1 MERRGKEMGRE
12 TLFRAR
18 AIILCMAPL
27 ALLTIAGDGAAVL
40 FNTPVHYAVGVD
52 SRDVAVGDLNGDGWI
67 DLAVANETP
76 GTVSVLLNDCD
87 GTFGPASLYTVGV
100 APLAIE
106 IARMDGDIYPDIV
119 TSNSSSNDVSVL
131 LNDGDGTFGAPAD
144 YPVGLMPAGIIAE
157 DLNGDGASDVAVVNH
172 NSGSFTVLLNN
183 GDGTLTSSGSY
194 SASGAYIKPSW
205 LAAGRF
211 DADEYL
217 DIVVVKNYRNLYFTA
232 SYVQLFRNDGS
243 GGFVTGPTIAIG
255 ATSGTATTPLTEDF
269 DGDGDVD
276 IAVSGFA
283 ENSYKLAML
292 LNNGDGTFAD
302 PVLHYA
308 GAGGRASCGDFD
320 FDHDPDVAISTE
332 GVSASSFTY
341 ILNNGDA
348 TFTSALSVHVGD
360 DPMGQASAD
369 FDQDGDWDIAVAVLG
384 ENSVAVAMSNE
395 DPTRV
400 DGCGPADPGPAVRL
414 HQNRPNPFGAGT
426 ALAFNLLR
434 PSRVTLRV
442 YDSAGRLLRTLLD
455 DEARGAGQHE
465 AFWDG
470 SDDAGREVVS
480 GVYLCLVEAGGSASA
495 RKVVYIR

>member
-1 MERRGKEMGRE
+1 
-12 TLFRAR
+12 
-18 AIILCMAPL
+18 
-27 ALLTIAGDGAAVL
+27 
-40 FNTPVHYAVGVD
+40 
-52 SRDVAVGDLNGDGWI
+52 
-67 DLAVANETP
+67 
-76 GTVSVLLNDCD
+76 
-87 GTFGPASLYTVGV
+87 
-100 APLAIE
+100 
-106 IARMDGDIYPDIV
+106 
-119 TSNSSSNDVSVL
+119 
-131 LNDGDGTFGAPAD
+131 
-144 YPVGLMPAGIIAE
+144 
-157 DLNGDGASDVAVVNH
+157 
-172 NSGSFTVLLNN
+172 
-183 GDGTLTSSGSY
+183 
-194 SASGAYIKPSW
+194 
-205 LAAGRF
+205 
-211 DADEYL
+211 
-217 DIVVVKNYRNLYFTA
+217 VVVKNYRNLYFTA

-320 FDHDPDVAISTE
+320 FDHDLDVAISTE

-384 ENSVAVAMSNE
+384 ENSVAVAMSNV
-395 DPTRV
+395 DPTGVDEYGHTDPARV
-400 DGCGPADPGPAVRL
+400 VRL
-414 HQNRPNPFGAGT
+414 HQSRPNPFYSST
-426 ALAFNLLR
+426 LLAFDLLR

-442 YDSAGRLLRTLLD
+442 YDTSGRLVRTLLD
-455 DEARGAGQHE
+455 DEARSAGPHEALWDGRDGAGCQV
-465 AFWDG
+465 A
-470 SDDAGREVVS
+470 S
-480 GVYLCLVEAGGSASA
+480 GVYFCRAALGSDEVST
-495 RKVVYIR
+495 KVVLIR